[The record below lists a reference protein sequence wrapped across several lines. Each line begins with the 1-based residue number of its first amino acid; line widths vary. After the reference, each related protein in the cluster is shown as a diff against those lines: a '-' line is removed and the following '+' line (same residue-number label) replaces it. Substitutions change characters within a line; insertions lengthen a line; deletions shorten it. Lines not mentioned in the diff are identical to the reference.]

1 MRIAIAVRGESER
14 RGRQRARQPPAAIA
28 VDRARSADEFV
39 GVAVHQ
45 WDLVEEKDRKTKE
58 SRLGWAAG
66 ADTGCFIVRDATP
79 KRTER

>member
-1 MRIAIAVRGESER
+1 MRIAIEFRGASER
-14 RGRQRARQPPAAIA
+14 CGRQDVPQSPAAIA
-28 VDRARSADEFV
+28 VDRARSANEFV
-39 GVAVHQ
+39 GVAVHHG
-45 WDLVEEKDRKTKE
+45 DLAEEKDRKTKE